1 MYSTTLHDAFLDE
14 LRDLYHLERHLT
26 DTLPR
31 MASAATAALPHVMA
45 RPGTSF
51 AAQNRLEAIRM
62 YLVSK
67 KEKTPKQQGKKP
79 GPRIDERSR
88 PSSVGREHEGA
99 TEDQIEETPA
109 PAGRAFE
116 DEPRQG

>member
-1 MYSTTLHDAFLDE
+1 
-14 LRDLYHLERHLT
+14 
-26 DTLPR
+26 
-31 MASAATAALPHVMA
+31 
-45 RPGTSF
+45 
-51 AAQNRLEAIRM
+51 M

-67 KEKTPKQQGKKP
+67 GKKTPKQPRKKP
-79 GPRIDERSR
+79 GRRIDERSR

-99 TEDQIEETPA
+99 TEDQIEQTPA

>member
-1 MYSTTLHDAFLDE
+1 
-14 LRDLYHLERHLT
+14 
-26 DTLPR
+26 
-31 MASAATAALPHVMA
+31 
-45 RPGTSF
+45 
-51 AAQNRLEAIRM
+51 M

-67 KEKTPKQQGKKP
+67 GKKTPEQPRKKP
-79 GPRIDERSR
+79 GRRIDERSR

-99 TEDQIEETPA
+99 TEDQVVETPA

>member
-1 MYSTTLHDAFLDE
+1 MH
-14 LRDLYHLERHLT
+14 R
-26 DTLPR
+26 
-31 MASAATAALPHVMA
+31 
-45 RPGTSF
+45 
-51 AAQNRLEAIRM
+51 
-62 YLVSK
+62 VSK
-67 KEKTPKQQGKKP
+67 GQKTAKQEGKKP
-79 GPRIDERSR
+79 GPRPDERSR

>member
-1 MYSTTLHDAFLDE
+1 M
-14 LRDLYHLERHLT
+14 
-26 DTLPR
+26 
-31 MASAATAALPHVMA
+31 TA
-45 RPGTSF
+45 PGTSF
-51 AAQNRLEAIRM
+51 AAENKLEVKRM
-62 YLVSK
+62 HLVSK
-67 KEKTPKQQGKKP
+67 RKETPKQQGKKP

>member
-1 MYSTTLHDAFLDE
+1 MH
-14 LRDLYHLERHLT
+14 
-26 DTLPR
+26 
-31 MASAATAALPHVMA
+31 
-45 RPGTSF
+45 
-51 AAQNRLEAIRM
+51 
-62 YLVSK
+62 LVSK
-67 KEKTPKQQGKKP
+67 RKNTPKQQGPKQQRRKP
-79 GPRIDERSR
+79 SPRVDERSR

>member
-1 MYSTTLHDAFLDE
+1 
-14 LRDLYHLERHLT
+14 
-26 DTLPR
+26 
-31 MASAATAALPHVMA
+31 
-45 RPGTSF
+45 
-51 AAQNRLEAIRM
+51 M

-67 KEKTPKQQGKKP
+67 REKTPKQQGKKP
-79 GPRIDERSR
+79 APRIDERSR

-116 DEPRQG
+116 DEPKQG

>member
-1 MYSTTLHDAFLDE
+1 
-14 LRDLYHLERHLT
+14 
-26 DTLPR
+26 
-31 MASAATAALPHVMA
+31 MAG
-45 RPGTSF
+45 PGTSF
-51 AAQNRLEAIRM
+51 AAKNRLEAKRM
-62 YLVSK
+62 HLVSK
-67 KEKTPKQQGKKP
+67 RKKTPKQQGKKP
-79 GPRIDERSR
+79 GPSINERPR

>member
-1 MYSTTLHDAFLDE
+1 
-14 LRDLYHLERHLT
+14 
-26 DTLPR
+26 
-31 MASAATAALPHVMA
+31 MA

-51 AAQNRLEAIRM
+51 AAKNRLEAKRM
-62 YLVSK
+62 HLVSK
-67 KEKTPKQQGKKP
+67 RKKTPKQQGKKP
-79 GPRIDERSR
+79 GPRVDERSR